1 MKEHQKIL
9 VEILGKDAF
18 FSTDFNV
25 TDNVKVLSHTVN
37 YLFTQLGQIQ
47 KMLPEDDKDYV
58 SEVELAAIEILKGN
72 CR

>member
-1 MKEHQKIL
+1 MKEHEKVL

-25 TDNVKVLSHTVN
+25 TKEVRTLVFTVK
-37 YLFTQLGQIQ
+37 YLFTQLGLIQ

-58 SEVELAAIEILKGN
+58 SDVEVTAIQILKGEK
-72 CR
+72 R